1 MQHIRRKSL
10 PEVFDLVRSAET
22 KEEKVKILLG
32 YQSRDMKYVVN
43 GLYNVDWSDVPMPD
57 LEELKTE
64 QNSRT
69 ELAYSNI
76 NKSLPR
82 IEKAYTVRH
91 TKPEMSR
98 RLIEMVLREVSSDEA
113 QLLIRMFQNKKVN
126 GITKVVFKEA
136 FPQFF
141 RVEEKG

>member
-10 PEVFDLVRSAET
+10 PEVFEIVRMAET
-22 KEEKVKILLG
+22 KEEKVRILRA

-43 GLYNVDWSDVPMPD
+43 GLYNVDWSDLPMPD
-57 LEELKTE
+57 LEELDN
-64 QNSRT
+64 NSRS

-82 IEKAYTVRH
+82 IEKAFVIRYDN
-91 TKPEMSR
+91 PEKSR
-98 RLIEMVLREVSSDEA
+98 RLIEMVLREVSADEA
-113 QLLIRMFQNKKVN
+113 DLLIRMFKNKKVQ

-136 FPQFF
+136 YPNFF
-141 RVEEKG
+141 RLEDQS